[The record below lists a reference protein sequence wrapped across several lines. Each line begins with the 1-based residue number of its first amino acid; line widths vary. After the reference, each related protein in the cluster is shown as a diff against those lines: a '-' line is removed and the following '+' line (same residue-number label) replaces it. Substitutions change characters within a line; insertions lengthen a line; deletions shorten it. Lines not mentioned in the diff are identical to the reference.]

1 MPLITNYV
9 PSHRTGRAVWY
20 VAGVGVV
27 LLIVWL
33 VWAVASTSDHLQQ
46 ADRTLQQTT
55 QRLDEAEAERRQ
67 LVETAESNAE
77 AAAALARQVRAL
89 GEKPVIQ
96 PATLPAVIP
105 GPPGAPGTQGPQGP
119 AGQLGPMGP
128 VGPQGLPGLM
138 GPQGEPGPPGAPGV
152 PGPKGDPRSEE
163 RRVGKEC
170 VSTGRVRGAR
180 DN

>member
-9 PSHRTGRAVWY
+9 PSHRTVRAVWY

-67 LVETAESNAE
+67 LEETAESNA
-77 AAAALARQVRAL
+77 AAAPALARQVRAL
-89 GEKPVIQ
+89 GEKPGTS
-96 PATLPAVIP
+96 PATPPPALP
-105 GPPGAPGTQGPQGP
+105 GPPAAQGP
-119 AGQLGPMGP
+119 
-128 VGPQGLPGLM
+128 
-138 GPQGEPGPPGAPGV
+138 
-152 PGPKGDPRSEE
+152 
-163 RRVGKEC
+163 
-170 VSTGRVRGAR
+170 
-180 DN
+180 